1 MFDETPM
8 LWAPSKSSV
17 FPLDELSDMNQQKS
31 STHVKLQIL
40 VELTPVRTSQSSPEL
55 QSDTISSSPP
65 VMLQYS
71 IAKQRPKRYIRLPK
85 KYVEADLIA
94 YALNVAEG
102 IDSDEEPSSYSE
114 AVPGIDFIDVFS
126 PVVKHSLIRA
136 LLGIV
141 AMHNLDLEQLDVK
154 TAFLHRELEKDI
166 YMQQPEGFVV
176 SENEDY
182 VCLLKKSL
190 CGFKQ
195 LPRQWYKRFN
205 MRNAK
210 PVSTPSEVHFKLSTT
225 LSLKTDDEHH
235 YMSRVPYS
243 SAVGSFMYAMFGRNR
258 DGVIGYIDS
267 GFAGDHDK
275 RRSLTGYIFT
285 IGGCAISWKAT
296 LQTTIA
302 LSTTEA
308 EYMAITEAFKEAIL
322 LNAHGVIV
330 VSKISTHDK
339 PTDMMTKTLPSAK
352 FENCLDLVSTRRCSR
367 IHAPTGA
374 INLSDSHELNKIVD
388 KVERDHSYLVPD
400 IFVPNSVFSKSTHH
414 VESSDS
420 DPWIDSSTSDDDD
433 LDTVDSEWFVANDG
447 PIDAKPIAS
456 VESKYDFEVKPITS
470 IGPKY
475 DFEVKP
481 ITSVG
486 PKCDFEVKPITSVG
500 PKYDFEVKP
509 ITSVGPKYD
518 FEVKPIQT
526 VESKCDFGVK
536 PITSIG
542 PKCDFEA
549 KPISSLEAK
558 CDFARENEENKPV
571 WTPNVLKTY
580 KGTGLVNLGNT
591 CFLNAVLQ
599 CFMHTVPLFDL
610 LLRNTH
616 VPCDLV
622 AGYADFCLICVFKEL
637 IGSSLAYDGGS
648 ISPWKLVDNLSYFSS
663 GFRKYQQ
670 EDAHEF
676 SQCFLNRLESQ
687 CNDIVQQVFG
697 GRLVSKL
704 RCCNCG
710 HCSNTYEPLI
720 DVSLEIKDADSLHSA
735 LESFTRVEKLDD
747 PEIKYTC
754 ERCKEQVSI
763 EKQLMLYNA
772 PSVAVFHLKR
782 FQNDSSIVQKVDK
795 HISFPLELDLLP
807 YTENIQS
814 YNEEMKYDLYA
825 VIVHAGSTSSS
836 GHYYSFICAE
846 PNEWYKFDDSTIS
859 RVHEDLV
866 LEEEAYIMFYAK
878 RDTLWFSDFGALQLH
893 NVDTIRLLYLSLPN
907 NHASYV
913 SESNAS
919 AIDTSSSA
927 ARPTGA
933 INSSDFHELTKI
945 ADNELK
951 KTVQMFTLGSPSAI
965 NSSKENN
972 TSQDTGVTESVRKM
986 HKSCSS

>member
-1 MFDETPM
+1 MIAVSTSRRKVVVRSCIFSCIYIDDM
-8 LWAPSKSSV
+8 LIGAKDMREIIKV
-17 FPLDELSDMNQQKS
+17 KTQLRKEFEMKDLGAEKKILDMESLRDREKCKLYLSQ
-31 STHVKLQIL
+31 
-40 VELTPVRTSQSSPEL
+40 
-55 QSDTISSSPP
+55 
-65 VMLQYS
+65 
-71 IAKQRPKRYIRLPK
+71 KRYIEK
-85 KYVEADLIA
+85 V
-94 YALNVAEG
+94 
-102 IDSDEEPSSYSE
+102 
-114 AVPGIDFIDVFS
+114 
-126 PVVKHSLIRA
+126 
-136 LLGIV
+136 
-141 AMHNLDLEQLDVK
+141 
-154 TAFLHRELEKDI
+154 LH
-166 YMQQPEGFVV
+166 
-176 SENEDY
+176 
-182 VCLLKKSL
+182 
-190 CGFKQ
+190 
-195 LPRQWYKRFN
+195 RFN
-205 MRNAK
+205 MQNAK
-210 PVSTPSEVHFKLSTT
+210 PLEYTWQILAKNIGKQFSGFSDICIDL
-225 LSLKTDDEHH
+225 L
-235 YMSRVPYS
+235 
-243 SAVGSFMYAMFGRNR
+243 MFFLQFGQNR
-258 DGVIGYIDS
+258 DGVIGYVDS

-285 IGGCAISWKAT
+285 IGGCAISLKAT
-296 LQTTIA
+296 LPTTVA

-308 EYMAITEAFKEAIL
+308 EYMAITEAFREAIL
-322 LNAHGVIV
+322 LNGLFGELSKDFWITTVFCDSWSTIFLKKDQMLHERTKHIDVQYHFVREIIAHGDIV
-330 VSKISTHDK
+330 VSKISTHDN
-339 PTDMMTKTLPSAK
+339 PTNMMTKTLPSAK
-352 FENCLDLVSTRRCSR
+352 FEHCLDLVSTRRFSR

-374 INLSDSHELNKIVD
+374 INLSDSHEVNKIVD
-388 KVERDHSYLVPD
+388 KVERQTVEASNPGT
-400 IFVPNSVFSKSTHH
+400 PNAMNSSNFHACIWRESTHH

-509 ITSVGPKYD
+509 ITLVGPKYD

-526 VESKCDFGVK
+526 VESKCDFGVN

-616 VPCDLV
+616 VPCDRY
-622 AGYADFCLICVFKEL
+622 AGFCLICVFKEL

-676 SQCFLNRLESQ
+676 LQCFLNRLESQ

-782 FQNDSSIVQKVDK
+782 FQNDGSIVQKVDK

-836 GHYYSFICAE
+836 GHCYSFICAE
-846 PNEWYKFDDSTIS
+846 PNEWYKFDDSMIS

-866 LEEEAYIMFYAK
+866 LAEEAYIMFYAK
-878 RDTLWFSDFGALQLH
+878 RDTLWFSDFVALELY

-927 ARPTGA
+927 PRPTGA

-951 KTVQMFTLGSPSAI
+951 KTVQMSTLGLSSAL

-972 TSQDTGVTESVRKM
+972 ASQDIGATERTAPLLP
-986 HKSCSS
+986 KSLDQVASENQWQMDPELRDGNNAGLFYD

>member
-40 VELTPVRTSQSSPEL
+40 VEPTPVPTSQSSPEL

-71 IAKQRPKRYIRLPK
+71 IAKQRPKRDIRLPK

-102 IDSDEEPSSYSE
+102 IDSDEEPFSYSE

-126 PVVKHSLIRA
+126 PVVKHSSIRA

-182 VCLLKKSL
+182 
-190 CGFKQ
+190 
-195 LPRQWYKRFN
+195 
-205 MRNAK
+205 
-210 PVSTPSEVHFKLSTT
+210 
-225 LSLKTDDEHH
+225 
-235 YMSRVPYS
+235 
-243 SAVGSFMYAMFGRNR
+243 FGRNR

-388 KVERDHSYLVPD
+388 KVERLFLIYRWFSQFYSLILSRDHSYLVPD

-549 KPISSLEAK
+549 RPISSLEAK

-676 SQCFLNRLESQ
+676 LQCFLNRLESQ

-866 LEEEAYIMFYAK
+866 LAEEAYIMFYAK

-893 NVDTIRLLYLSLPN
+893 NVDTIRLLSLSLPN